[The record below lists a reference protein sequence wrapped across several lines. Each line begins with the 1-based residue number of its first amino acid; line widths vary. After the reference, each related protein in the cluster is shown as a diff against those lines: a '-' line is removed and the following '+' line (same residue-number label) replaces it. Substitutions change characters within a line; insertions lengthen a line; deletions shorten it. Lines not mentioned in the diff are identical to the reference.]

1 ANAIDSGGGRNRIS
15 RPVAAESNRNNYSQ
29 NHLTMNKLLRIL
41 TSAALLAILFV
52 SVSSCDK
59 DDDPVK
65 NPRGTIT
72 GTVISETGD
81 PVADVTVTVSGADEE
96 DVTVTTATDGT
107 YTVENV
113 TLKTHAV
120 TFSKSG
126 WLTVSMTVN
135 AGDFD
140 DNNMATVD
148 ATLVN
153 ASAKIIGTISDAQNS
168 GAPLADVAVTV
179 GVAGTAT
186 SAADGTYA
194 IENLI
199 ADNYTVT
206 FTKASYVT
214 VTKQITPADFVDGV
228 ATLDVT

>member
-1 ANAIDSGGGRNRIS
+1 
-15 RPVAAESNRNNYSQ
+15 
-29 NHLTMNKLLRIL
+29 
-41 TSAALLAILFV
+41 
-52 SVSSCDK
+52 
-59 DDDPVK
+59 
-65 NPRGTIT
+65 
-72 GTVISETGD
+72 
-81 PVADVTVTVSGADEE
+81 
-96 DVTVTTATDGT
+96 
-107 YTVENV
+107 

-153 ASAKIIGTISDAQNS
+153 ASAKIMGTISDAQNS
-168 GAPLADVAVTV
+168 GAPLADVTVTV
-179 GVAGTAT
+179 GVAGTTT

-199 ADNYTVT
+199 ADDYTVT

-228 ATLDVT
+228 ATLDVTMGSRELLRGLSLEDLQNAEKWYYNEYRGGRNGYNYPHWDWSTDYMATLDFRGAWQEQNEGTTLQIRNNEEDRSN